1 MIATTLAVM
10 AWPSFAQDTPAP
22 ADRPEAPQGDAR
34 TMREAGERLQK
45 REARE
50 SDVKP
55 WRIGIMVEP
64 IDDALRNHL
73 DIPEKSGVVVT
84 MCMEQGPAAKAGI
97 KKKDIILSA
106 NGRPVGSIEPLKES
120 VEASAKSG
128 KELRLSIM
136 TKGVRRD
143 VLIKPELPKPT
154 VKESNADRT
163 PDRAP
168 RPRIITPP
176 NSSSS
181 DAKMREHEQMIRR
194 MAEQNNQMK
203 SQLERQQ
210 NEMIRTREVIEQLSK
225 AVREMKQEM
234 KEADKN

>member
-10 AWPSFAQDTPAP
+10 AWPSFAQEMPTPGTP
-22 ADRPEAPQGDAR
+22 PKEPSGEAR
-34 TMREAGERLQK
+34 TMRQAGERLPSNSTAD
-45 REARE
+45 EL
-50 SDVKP
+50 KP
-55 WRIGIMVEP
+55 WRIGLMVEP
-64 IDDALRNHL
+64 IDASLRDHL

-84 MCMEQGPAAKAGI
+84 KILENGPAAKAGI
-97 KKKDIILSA
+97 KSKDIILSA
-106 NGRPVGSIEPLKES
+106 NGRAVGSFDILKES
-120 VEASAKSG
+120 VEASAKNG
-128 KELRLSIM
+128 KELRLSVM

-143 VLIKPELPKPT
+143 LVIKPELPKPT

-168 RPRIITPP
+168 RPRIIPP
-176 NSSSS
+176 STSSSS

-210 NEMIRTREVIEQLSK
+210 NEIIRTREVIEQLSK